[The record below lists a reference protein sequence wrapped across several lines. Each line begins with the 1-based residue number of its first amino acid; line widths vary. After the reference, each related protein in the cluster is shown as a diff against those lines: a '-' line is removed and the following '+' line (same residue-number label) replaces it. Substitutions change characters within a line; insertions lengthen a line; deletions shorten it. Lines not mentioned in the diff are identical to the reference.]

1 MSATANMEDS
11 VSVGSGH
18 KSLLLFGT
26 VLLILAAV
34 IAVEYRNSQSFQD
47 RLVNLLQTNVS
58 MLRVTLLAC
67 FGGSLISVPLLRRRN
82 RRRGVPKTTLGP
94 PVEGRSANVHPL
106 MLTPR
111 PSRDSSFVVRKT
123 KKRGRISRNRGGERL
138 PATIPE

>member
-1 MSATANMEDS
+1 MSATENVEDS

-18 KSLLLFGT
+18 KSLLFFGT

-67 FGGSLISVPLLRRRN
+67 FGGSLISVPLLRRRY
-82 RRRGVPKTTLGP
+82 RRRGVPKTMLGP
-94 PVEGRSANVHPL
+94 QVEARRAHVHHL
-106 MLTPR
+106 L
-111 PSRDSSFVVRKT
+111 
-123 KKRGRISRNRGGERL
+123 
-138 PATIPE
+138 